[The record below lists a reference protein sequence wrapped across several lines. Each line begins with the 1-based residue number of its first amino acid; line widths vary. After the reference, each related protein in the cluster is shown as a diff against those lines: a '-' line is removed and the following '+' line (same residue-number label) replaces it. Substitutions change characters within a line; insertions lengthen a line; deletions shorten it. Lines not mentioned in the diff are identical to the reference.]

1 MPKGSRLLR
10 RPAEHSHS
18 LRRSAVT
25 VLTLGE
31 AEAFAARTLAA
42 IERMYG
48 AAYSRKERGD
58 ADRERVASDLA
69 GLRECYVSTPPYG
82 QSVLRTGEL
91 VHARRYSDNLRRT
104 AALYGVTS

>member
-1 MPKGSRLLR
+1 M
-10 RPAEHSHS
+10 
-18 LRRSAVT
+18 T

-48 AAYSRKERGD
+48 AAYARKERGD
-58 ADRERVASDLA
+58 ADRERVVSNIE
-69 GLRECYVSTPPYG
+69 GLRRHDDSQGDEWVDPDEGPQPSRCSWCTYDDRAIDWPCTD
-82 QSVLRTGEL
+82 
-91 VHARRYSDNLRRT
+91 ARRYSDGLRRT